1 MAPDPRRQSLVLQK
15 HSQNRRKATGPG
27 HRLPERISPRVGGG
41 SRLKTGRNRTVGD
54 AAWRRSMRAVHVIF
68 PVLRGTRRFIIEKG
82 RRWSVIEH
90 LLLDAICHEPASAA
104 DLAAK
109 SKLPRR
115 VVVEAFIRLM
125 RAGWA
130 EIATTPK
137 GPKFRATHI
146 GIARA
151 KYDQLPA
158 ATVTEPKWRGF
169 AIEQVTGGVFRSR
182 ELDLRH
188 HSRLPVTTDDQLVV
202 RLPGSS
208 LHSMGE
214 LGEVFSAIEGEDELI
229 VGVDRGAERLIER
242 HAVVTVRDSAV
253 EGLPS
258 RSSHALRFL
267 ILQKAKEA
275 LDAAATEKTD
285 PSTVTPSPV
294 VLDTHDTAE
303 VSNRYDGL
311 YEADD
316 LIIDAEA
323 HEQALERVIKGASE
337 RLIIHSTFV
346 TDARAQAI
354 MPSLMQAAGRGVK
367 IDVLWGQDDIGTST
381 NSSRFAAGKLQAAI
395 AEAGRTDLISVHPFS
410 TNSHAKIVVADNQ
423 RGSWSALVGSCNW
436 LASDFKSFETSMRL
450 RDPRMVGDLVRKIAG
465 LSQGRP
471 GVWNDLAIELTVLG
485 RRIREL
491 PRPNGRRVPMRLL
504 FGADHAGL
512 VLEARDRAQQRIFA
526 LSHRIG
532 IAAQPVALLPTLSAV
547 KANGVDATF
556 YYGRTTG
563 PLSGIGGADLA
574 REFAREG
581 LAILPVHRPRLHAKV
596 LGWDDDA
603 LAISSLNWLS
613 ADPAES
619 TPYREIGVLVEAP
632 KIADNFLRRFG
643 LAKASYE

>member
-1 MAPDPRRQSLVLQK
+1 M
-15 HSQNRRKATGPG
+15 
-27 HRLPERISPRVGGG
+27 
-41 SRLKTGRNRTVGD
+41 RTV
-54 AAWRRSMRAVHVIF
+54 HVVF

-90 LLLDAICHEPASAA
+90 LLLDAICHEPASAV
-104 DLAAK
+104 DLAIK

-130 EIATTPK
+130 EIVTTPK
-137 GPKFRATHI
+137 GPMFRATHA
-146 GIARA
+146 GLARA

-158 ATVTEPKWRGF
+158 ATITEPRWRGF

-188 HSRLPVTTDDQLVV
+188 HTRLPVATDDHLVV
-202 RLPGSS
+202 QLPGSS

-229 VGVDRGAERLIER
+229 VGVDSGAERLIER
-242 HAVVTVRDSAV
+242 HAVVTVRDSAI

-258 RSSHALRFL
+258 RASHALRFL

-275 LDAAATEKTD
+275 LDAARAARTD
-285 PSTVTPSPV
+285 PGKAALSPV
-294 VLDTHDTAE
+294 LVDTPDPAE
-303 VSNRYDGL
+303 PSNQYDGL
-311 YEADD
+311 YDADD
-316 LIIDAEA
+316 LIVDADA
-323 HEQALERVIKGASE
+323 HAQVLERVIKGASE
-337 RLIIHSTFV
+337 RLLIHSTFV
-346 TDARAQAI
+346 SDARAQAI
-354 MPSLMQAAGRGVK
+354 LPSLLQAAGRGVK

-395 AEAGRTDLISVHPFS
+395 AEAGRTDLISIHPFS
-410 TNSHAKIVVADNQ
+410 TNSHAKIIVADNQ
-423 RGSWSALVGSCNW
+423 KGNWSALVGSCNW
-436 LASDFKSFETSMRL
+436 LASDFKSFEASMRL
-450 RDPRMVGDLVRKIAG
+450 RDPAMVGDLVRKVAG

-471 GVWNDLAIELTVLG
+471 GVWNELAIELTVLG

-491 PRPNGRRVPMRLL
+491 PRPSGRRVPMRLL
-504 FGADHAGL
+504 FGAEHAGL
-512 VLEARDRAQQRIFA
+512 VLEARDRARQRIFA

-563 PLSGIGGADLA
+563 PLSGVAGADLA

-596 LGWDDDA
+596 LGWDDDIIA
-603 LAISSLNWLS
+603 VSSLNWLS

-632 KIADNFLRRFG
+632 KIADNFIRRFE
-643 LAKASYE
+643 LAKASQE